1 MTKLLSQITG
11 SVLGLWLAVIF
22 VAGVQVSV
30 YPNSNIFGFSITQQ
44 WQMFLVLGI
53 FLGLLNY
60 FAKLFLKRLDL
71 PLEIITLGVLSILA
85 GAGLLWIVDMIFE
98 ELSAP
103 WMYPLLYTTLIMWV
117 LSLILQKFL
126 AKD

>member
-1 MTKLLSQITG
+1 MTKLLSQIVS
-11 SVLGLWLAVIF
+11 SVLGLWLAVMF
-22 VAGVQVSV
+22 VAGVKVIV
-30 YPNSNIFGFSITQQ
+30 YPNSNIFGFAIAQQ

-60 FAKLFLKRLDL
+60 FAILFLKTLDL
-71 PLEIITLGVLSILA
+71 PLETITLGIFSFLA
-85 GAGLLWIVDMIFE
+85 DVGLLWIVDMIFE

-103 WMYPLLYTTLIMWV
+103 WMHPLLYTTLIIWI
-117 LSLILQKFL
+117 LNLILQKFL